1 MKCSS
6 EYSPPPLPGRVDLDL
21 SRNEGRCA
29 SPLVLPEVDS
39 TCYPDTGELRAALA
53 TKFNLTEDR
62 VLLTSGADGAL
73 MRTCLAALGP
83 GAAAVL
89 PSPTFEMI
97 PRYVGLAG
105 GQVRSFP
112 WPSGPLPVDELL
124 ALCDPEIELVF
135 VVSPNNPTG
144 AVATAAD
151 LERIALA
158 LPDTLIVLD
167 AAYGE
172 FADDDLTEMALRFE
186 NVVVVRTFSKAWGLA
201 GLRVGYAL
209 GSAAWIARLAAHG
222 NPYPV
227 SSVSAALALSRMR
240 SGEAE
245 MRGYVARVATERTE
259 LVGILQSLGY
269 SAAPGSQANFV
280 LALGLPAAWIQAGLG
295 ALGIGVRIFPDTP
308 ALDGALRITLPGNR
322 PHFERLVGALRTV
335 AAPEALLFDLDG
347 VLADV
352 SASYRQAILGT
363 AASFGATATPRDVE
377 AAKARGNANDDW
389 ALTWMLLRAAG
400 VQVSL
405 EEVTSRFEALYQG
418 TPEEPGLRE
427 AESCLVTRE
436 LLARWKQTYAL
447 GVVTGRPRADALF
460 FMERFGLAG
469 LFDVIVCR
477 EDAEL
482 KPNPAPVRLALESL
496 GVTSAWMLGDT
507 RDDVE
512 SARGAGVLPIGVIA
526 PGSNLDQARQ
536 GLMAAGAVAVLEAA
550 NALAEVLPCSK

>member
-1 MKCSS
+1 MKYSS
-6 EYSPPPLPGRVDLDL
+6 EYSPPPLSKRVDLDL

-29 SPLVLPEVDS
+29 APLELPAVDS
-39 TCYPDTGELRAALA
+39 SRYPDTSMLRAALA
-53 TKFNLTEDR
+53 ERFDLSEQC

-83 GAAAVL
+83 GAQAVL

-97 PRYVGLAG
+97 PRYVDLAG

-124 ALCDPEIELVF
+124 DLCGPETELVF
-135 VVSPNNPTG
+135 IVSPNNPTG
-144 AVATAAD
+144 AVASAAD
-151 LERIALA
+151 LERIATA
-158 LPDTLIVLD
+158 LPETLIVLD

-172 FADDDLTEMALRFE
+172 FADDDLTAGALAFE

-209 GSAAWIARLAAHG
+209 GSPGWIARLAASG

-227 SSVSAALALSRMR
+227 SSTSAAIALSRLTNGEPGMR
-240 SGEAE
+240 E
-245 MRGYVARVATERTE
+245 YVARIAEERAE
-259 LVGILQSLGY
+259 MLLVLQSLGY
-269 SAAPGSQANFV
+269 SAAAGSQANFV
-280 LALGLPAAWIQAGLG
+280 LASGLPAAWIQAGLG

-308 ALDGALRITLPGNR
+308 ALEGALRITLPGNR
-322 PHFERLVGALRTV
+322 PQFERLVRALQAV

-347 VLADV
+347 VLGDV
-352 SASYRQAILGT
+352 SASYRQAILAT
-363 AASFGATATPRDVE
+363 AASFGVTITAGDVE

-400 VQVSL
+400 VQVPL
-405 EEVTSRFEALYQG
+405 DEVTRRFEVLYQG
-418 TPEEPGLRE
+418 TAQEPGLRD

-436 LLARWKQTYAL
+436 VLTRWKQSYAL
-447 GVVTGRPRADALF
+447 GVVTGRPRTDALF
-460 FMERFGLAG
+460 FLERFGLSDV
-469 LFDVIVCR
+469 FDVIVCR

-482 KPNPAPVRLALESL
+482 KPNPAPVRFALESL

-526 PGSNLDQARQ
+526 PGAAASRTRQA
-536 GLMAAGAVAVLEAA
+536 LFTAGAVAVLETA
-550 NALAEVLPCSK
+550 NALEELLPCSK